1 MSISAAQSIF
11 FGFPLLLFPASI
23 LEVAGLV
30 LPDAGV
36 AIARGAGATVIGVGI
51 IDWMLRGA
59 TGDVARA
66 LLRGNLALQVMSLAV
81 NATEVI
87 AGNLPLQAASAS
99 LVHLTLSAM
108 LLVALRT
115 APRSSPTGAP

>member
-1 MSISAAQSIF
+1 LSISAAQSIF

>member
-1 MSISAAQSIF
+1 LSISAAQSIF

-99 LVHLTLSAM
+99 LVHLNLSAM